1 MTMARGSRSKM
12 ASLPRAR
19 ARAAVY
25 AGAAVVCLL
34 CQLSGA
40 PAAQASEAS
49 QILERCAHGQSLAG
63 FSAAAYAKA
72 LRSVPTVLSEYS
84 NCEELIRK
92 AELAAAG
99 GVGGSGNLGG
109 GAGTPGGLPGS
120 TITPPT
126 PAEQATL
133 ARARSEGDA
142 PVGLGGQTVN
152 PGVVKVGIASAFS
165 SLPDSLLALLA
176 LLLAMTLI
184 GGARA
189 LAMRSGRLSGGL
201 PTLHPPTRRQ

>member
-1 MTMARGSRSKM
+1 MTMARGFRSKM

-19 ARAAVY
+19 ARAAAY
-25 AGAAVVCLL
+25 AGLAAVCLV

-40 PAAQASEAS
+40 ATAQASEAS
-49 QILERCAHGQSLAG
+49 QILERCAHGQSLSG
-63 FSAAAYAKA
+63 FSSVAYAKA
-72 LRSVPTVLSEYS
+72 LRNVPTVLSEYS

-99 GVGGSGNLGG
+99 GSGNLGG
-109 GAGTPGGLPGS
+109 GAGTPGGGPGS
-120 TITPPT
+120 TIAPPT

-133 ARARSEGDA
+133 ARARSEGDV
-142 PVGLGGQTVN
+142 PVGLGGQTVH

-176 LLLAMTLI
+176 LLLATTLV

-189 LAMRSGRLSGGL
+189 LAMRRGRLPGPL
-201 PTLHPPTRRQ
+201 RAPHLPTRRQ